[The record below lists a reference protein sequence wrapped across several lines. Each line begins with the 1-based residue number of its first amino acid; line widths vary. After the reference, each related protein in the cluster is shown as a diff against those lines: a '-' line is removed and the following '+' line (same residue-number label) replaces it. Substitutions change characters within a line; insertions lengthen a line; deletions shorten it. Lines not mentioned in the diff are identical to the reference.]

1 LFKRRQQIDKQQP
14 KTKNKYDLGDRKLA
28 RHTESVCKL
37 CRNEGVK
44 LFLKGSRCYTTK
56 CALER
61 RRYGP
66 GQHGQAR
73 KKHSEYALQLR
84 EKQKVRRTYGL
95 LEKQFSAYYL
105 AASRQKKVP
114 TGLKILQLCESRLD
128 NIVHR
133 SGMVPSRAQ
142 ARQLI
147 AHGHFTVDGTKT
159 YTPSCQLKPGQ
170 VVSVAEPSRKLVKAL
185 IEANPSPVVP
195 VWMAVDMDNL
205 KAQIVNPPPREE
217 LDPTIKEAL
226 IVEYYSRR

>member
-1 LFKRRQQIDKQQP
+1 M
-14 KTKNKYDLGDRKLA
+14 
-28 RHTESVCKL
+28 
-37 CRNEGVK
+37 K

-56 CALER
+56 CAIER

-84 EKQKVRRTYGL
+84 EKQRVRRFYGL
-95 LEKQFSAYYL
+95 VEKQFSAYYE
-105 AASRQKKVP
+105 AASMQKKVP

-133 SGMVPSRAQ
+133 GGMVPSRAQ

-147 AHGHFTVDGTKT
+147 AHGHFEVDGKKC
-159 YTPSCQLKPGQ
+159 YTPSYQLKPGQ
-170 VVSVAEPSRKLVKAL
+170 VITVAEGSKKLIQAL
-185 IEANPSPVVP
+185 IEQNPSPLVP
-195 VWMAVDMDNL
+195 TWINTELGLL
-205 KAQIVNPPPREE
+205 KTSIIQAPQRED
-217 LDPTIKEAL
+217 LDGTIKEAL